1 MEAYKNSIKSLIM
14 NAKSNKLLKNSN
26 SGASLLE

>member
-14 NAKSNKLLKNSN
+14 NAKSNKLLKNN
-26 SGASLLE
+26 SGANLLE